1 MKLVLKNGK
10 IFGSVVGA
18 IASLMD
24 EVTVSITHDGLSV
37 RAMDPG
43 HVALADLRMS
53 RAAFEEYAVESDL
66 ELGIDL
72 GRLNTILKRA
82 GSKDRVELALSEDGS
97 ALRVTLSTAQGD
109 EVTISNS
116 TTRRFDLPLIDVG
129 EEEFPEPE
137 LGFPAKVEIDPKV
150 LSEGI
155 KDAEIVSDHV
165 TLRADEDALY
175 ISARGDLGSVE
186 VRVEKEQAISF
197 TCEEPCR
204 SMFSI
209 EYLKDM
215 LRAGDMAETVRINL
229 GSDIP
234 LKLEFVAEGVSLS
247 FLLAPRIEE

>member
-24 EVTVSITHDGLSV
+24 EVTVSITRDGLSV

-82 GSKDRVELALSEDGS
+82 GSKDRVELSTSEDGS
-97 ALRVTLSTAQGD
+97 ALR
-109 EVTISNS
+109 VTISNS

-129 EEEFPEPE
+129 EEELRVPQLE
-137 LGFPAKVEIDPKV
+137 FPAKVEIDPKV

-165 TLRADEDALY
+165 TLRADKDALC
-175 ISARGDLGSVE
+175 ISARGDLGNVE
-186 VRVEKEQAISF
+186 VRVGKEQALSF
-197 TCEEPCR
+197 EVSEPCK
-204 SMFSI
+204 SMFAI

-215 LRAGDMAETVRINL
+215 LKAGDMTETVRISL

-234 LKLEFVAEGVSLS
+234 LKLEFLAEGVNLS

>member
-24 EVTVSITHDGLSV
+24 EVTVSITRDGLSV

-82 GSKDRVELALSEDGS
+82 GSKDRVELSTSEDGS
-97 ALRVTLSTAQGD
+97 ALR
-109 EVTISNS
+109 VTISNS

-129 EEEFPEPE
+129 EEELRVPE
-137 LGFPAKVEIDPKV
+137 LEFPAKVEIDPKV

-165 TLRADEDALY
+165 TLRADEDAVY
-175 ISARGDLGSVE
+175 ISARGDLGNVE
-186 VRVEKEQAISF
+186 VEVNREQALNF
-197 TCEEPCR
+197 EVAEPCK

-215 LRAGDMAETVRINL
+215 LKASDMAETVRINL

-234 LKLEFVAEGVSLS
+234 LKLEFLAEGVTLS